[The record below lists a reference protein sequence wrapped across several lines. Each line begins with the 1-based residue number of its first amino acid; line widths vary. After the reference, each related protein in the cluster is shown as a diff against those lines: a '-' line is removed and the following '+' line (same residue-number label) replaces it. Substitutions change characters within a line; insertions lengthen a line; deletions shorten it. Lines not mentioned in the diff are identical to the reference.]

1 MAYAFELVELINKE
15 RAVKQNLSCRITAI
29 CLNGEKLVRVI
40 GEPNSDILFDCK
52 IESEIKK
59 LNQLNY
65 PDLVQLK
72 PYEVFTTNK
81 LKKGHREKIN
91 RAQIVDSLGIRKRRG
106 RKPKLKIDAVGEVL
120 QHS

>member
-1 MAYAFELVELINKE
+1 MAYAFELLELITKE
-15 RAVKQNLSCRITAI
+15 QAIKQNLSCRITAI

-40 GEPNSDILFDCK
+40 GEPNSGLLFDCK

-72 PYEVFTTNK
+72 PHEVFTTNK
-81 LKKGHREKIN
+81 LKKGHR
-91 RAQIVDSLGIRKRRG
+91 
-106 RKPKLKIDAVGEVL
+106 
-120 QHS
+120 